1 MTAADTPGGGGMVPG
16 SPPSKQNLISWWKQ
30 FSKKGAKP
38 SDKEGLSKEKPG
50 IFGVPL
56 WQSIEYANVA
66 ISLTDA
72 NGNSFI
78 YGYVPV
84 VVAKCGVFLKEK
96 ATDVE
101 GIFRLSGSAKRI
113 KDLQNIF
120 NTPEKYGKGLDWTG
134 YTVHDAAA
142 VLRRYLNQLPE
153 PIIPLEYYD
162 KFRAPLSLPPAD
174 AIRVYKRLIGDL
186 PALNRQLLLYI
197 LDLLAVFASKSEQNL
212 MTSQNLSAIFQPGL
226 ISHPSHD
233 MSPEDYRISQD
244 VLVFLIENQDHF
256 LMGMRGTSDDEEGPL
271 TPSTPSVHRKSASG
285 VSRTP
290 SNASAGAETLRNQG
304 GIRRNVSVSSKK
316 SVPGSPKVGVA
327 RSNTLPSRRSPGP
340 RPTILKTAD
349 HAQVS
354 STTLEGL
361 SMGTSAPSPSIGHM
375 TENVF
380 PATPTL
386 LGTPTKEASIR
397 SMVSEQPRGA
407 TPRSSDNRLEFPE
420 TTLTTDSPSST
431 PATTPSRER
440 NAANL
445 LSSPP
450 DTERGKQP
458 NRLRKRRIPGSS
470 NPSAESSTASLP
482 NSTHTAP
489 HPTPETILEI
499 VLQAPAAAQ
508 LPRKSSSNSR
518 INFVPQV
525 PPPAI
530 NVNNKKK
537 EEPTPNSS
545 GTGLAAISPSQSATS
560 SLSSR
565 SGPESKEDKEPGT
578 EKTRKRRSR
587 WRMSVGKVETP
598 PLSPPLG
605 PMPKPPSYANG
616 NSSSHSFGSPP
627 PLSRREASRER
638 DKDRRELSSSD
649 GGEDHKGAKGA
660 IQWLQKK
667 MSDRKHHDKEHGDHK
682 GRNDSSEVLSQHA
695 SPPRTPHFGAVSQIQ
710 APPPSFQ
717 LAPRR
722 GDGRDGDS
730 EAIGQAR

>member
-1 MTAADTPGGGGMVPG
+1 MWSVFERKRYVHANTETSGWLV
-16 SPPSKQNLISWWKQ
+16 LIYH
-30 FSKKGAKP
+30 FC
-38 SDKEGLSKEKPG
+38 L
-50 IFGVPL
+50 
-56 WQSIEYANVA
+56 
-66 ISLTDA
+66 
-72 NGNSFI
+72 
-78 YGYVPV
+78 
-84 VVAKCGVFLKEK
+84 

-186 PALNRQLLLYI
+186 PPLNRQLLLYI

-226 ISHPSHD
+226 ISHPSHY

-256 LMGMRGTSDDEEGPL
+256 LMGMKGTSDDEEALL
-271 TPSTPSVHRKSASG
+271 TPSTPSMHRKSASG

-290 SNASAGAETLRNQG
+290 SNASAGAEALRNQG
-304 GIRRNVSVSSKK
+304 GVRRNVSVSSKK
-316 SVPGSPKVGVA
+316 SVPGSPKIGIT

-340 RPTILKTAD
+340 RPTILKPAD
-349 HAQVS
+349 HPQVS
-354 STTLEGL
+354 STTLGG
-361 SMGTSAPSPSIGHM
+361 SSTGTGAPPPPIGHM
-375 TENVF
+375 IENVS

-386 LGTPTKEASIR
+386 PGTPTKKASTR
-397 SMVSEQPRGA
+397 STVSGQSKKA
-407 TPRSSDNRLEFPE
+407 TPRSSDNRLEIPE
-420 TTLTTDSPSST
+420 TTLSADSPSST

-440 NAANL
+440 NIANL
-445 LSSPP
+445 FSLSPS
-450 DTERGKQP
+450 DTERGKPP
-458 NRLRKRRIPGSS
+458 NRLRKRRIPGST

-489 HPTPETILEI
+489 HPTPETILEMASQEPAAAHPEAI
-499 VLQAPAAAQ
+499 LEVVPQAPPAAQ
-508 LPRKSSSNSR
+508 LPRKSSSNSH

-525 PPPAI
+525 PPSAI
-530 NVNNKKK
+530 NVAKKR

-545 GTGLAAISPSQSATS
+545 GTGLAAISPSHSATS

-565 SGPESKEDKEPGT
+565 SGPESKEDKEPRA
-578 EKTRKRRSR
+578 EKTGKRRSR
-587 WRMSVGKVETP
+587 WRMSVGKIETP

-605 PMPKPPSYANG
+605 PMVKPSSYANG
-616 NSSSHSFGSPP
+616 NSSHRSFGSPP

-638 DKDRRELSSSD
+638 DRERRELSSSD
-649 GGEDHKGAKGA
+649 GGEDHKGAMGA

-667 MSDRKHHDKEHGDHK
+667 MSDRKHHHEKEHGDHK
-682 GRNDSSEVLSQHA
+682 GRNDSSELLSQQT

>member
-1 MTAADTPGGGGMVPG
+1 MHANAETSGWLV
-16 SPPSKQNLISWWKQ
+16 LIYH
-30 FSKKGAKP
+30 FC
-38 SDKEGLSKEKPG
+38 L
-50 IFGVPL
+50 
-56 WQSIEYANVA
+56 
-66 ISLTDA
+66 
-72 NGNSFI
+72 
-78 YGYVPV
+78 
-84 VVAKCGVFLKEK
+84 

-186 PALNRQLLLYI
+186 PPLNRQLLLYI

-256 LMGMRGTSDDEEGPL
+256 LMGMRGTSDDEESLL
-271 TPSTPSVHRKSASG
+271 TPSTPSMHRKSASG

-316 SVPGSPKVGVA
+316 SVPGSPKVGIA

-340 RPTILKTAD
+340 RPTILKPAD

-354 STTLEGL
+354 GTTLEGL
-361 SMGTSAPSPSIGHM
+361 SMRTGAPPSSIGHM
-375 TENVF
+375 TENVS
-380 PATPTL
+380 PTTPTL
-386 LGTPTKEASIR
+386 PETPTKKASMR
-397 SMVSEQPRGA
+397 SIVSEQSKRA
-407 TPRSSDNRLEFPE
+407 TPRSSDNRLEIPE
-420 TTLTTDSPSST
+420 TTLSPDSS
-431 PATTPSRER
+431 PATTPSRDR
-440 NAANL
+440 NVANL
-445 LSSPP
+445 LSLSPP
-450 DTERGKQP
+450 DTERGKHP
-458 NRLRKRRIPGSS
+458 NRLRKRRIPGSN
-470 NPSAESSTASLP
+470 NPSAESSTTSLP
-482 NSTHTAP
+482 NSTHTVP
-489 HPTPETILEI
+489 HPTPETILEM
-499 VLQAPAAAQ
+499 VPQAPAAAQ
-508 LPRKSSSNSR
+508 LPRKSSSNSH

-525 PPPAI
+525 PPSAI
-530 NVNNKKK
+530 NVTNKKK

-545 GTGLAAISPSQSATS
+545 GTGLAAISPSHSATS

-578 EKTRKRRSR
+578 ENRGKRRSR
-587 WRMSVGKVETP
+587 WRISVGKVETP
-598 PLSPPLG
+598 PISPPLG
-605 PMPKPPSYANG
+605 PMSRANG
-616 NSSSHSFGSPP
+616 NSSHNSFGSPP
-627 PLSRREASRER
+627 PHSRREASRER
-638 DKDRRELSSSD
+638 DRERRELSSSD
-649 GGEDHKGAKGA
+649 GGEDHKGPKGA

-667 MSDRKHHDKEHGDHK
+667 MSDRKHHHEKEHGDHK
-682 GRNDSSEVLSQHA
+682 GRNDSSEILSQQT

-722 GDGRDGDS
+722 GDGRNGDS
-730 EAIGQAR
+730 EGIGQAQ

>member
-1 MTAADTPGGGGMVPG
+1 MTAADTPSGGGMVPG

-78 YGYVPV
+78 YGYVPI

-174 AIRVYKRLIGDL
+174 AIRVYKRLIVDL
-186 PALNRQLLLYI
+186 PPLNRQLLLYI

-256 LMGMRGTSDDEEGPL
+256 LMGMRGTSDDEESLL
-271 TPSTPSVHRKSASG
+271 TPSTPSMHRKSASG

-290 SNASAGAETLRNQG
+290 SNASAGAETLKNQG

-340 RPTILKTAD
+340 RPAILKSTD
-349 HAQVS
+349 KSQVS
-354 STTLEGL
+354 NTTLEGL
-361 SMGTSAPSPSIGHM
+361 STRTGAPPSVGHM
-375 TENVF
+375 TENVS
-380 PATPTL
+380 PSTPTA
-386 LGTPTKEASIR
+386 TKKASMR
-397 SMVSEQPRGA
+397 SMVSEQSKRA
-407 TPRSSDNRLEFPE
+407 TPRSSDNRLEIPE
-420 TTLTTDSPSST
+420 TMLYSDSSSST
-431 PATTPSRER
+431 PATTPSRDR
-440 NAANL
+440 NVVNL
-445 LSSPP
+445 LSLSPS
-450 DTERGKQP
+450 DTERGKQQ
-458 NRLRKRRIPGSS
+458 NRLRKRRIPGST
-470 NPSAESSTASLP
+470 NPSAESSTTSLP

-489 HPTPETILEI
+489 HPTPETILEL
-499 VLQAPAAAQ
+499 VPQAPAAAQ
-508 LPRKSSSNSR
+508 LPRKSSSHSH

-525 PPPAI
+525 PPSAI
-530 NVNNKKK
+530 NIANKKK

-545 GTGLAAISPSQSATS
+545 GSGLAAVSPSNSATS

-565 SGPESKEDKEPGT
+565 SGPESKEDKEPGA
-578 EKTRKRRSR
+578 EKPGKRRSR
-587 WRMSVGKVETP
+587 WRMSVGKIETP

-605 PMPKPPSYANG
+605 PTHKPSPYSNG
-616 NSSSHSFGSPP
+616 NISHHSFGSPP
-627 PLSRREASRER
+627 PPSRREASRER
-638 DKDRRELSSSD
+638 DMERRELSSSD

-667 MSDRKHHDKEHGDHK
+667 MSDRKHHHEKEHGDHK
-682 GRNDSSEVLSQHA
+682 GRNDSSELLSQQA

-730 EAIGQAR
+730 EGIGQAR